1 MAFLRGVESQFC
13 TSLVVQQS
21 TCSTP
26 LCPQAIGSYGA
37 GLIDIE
43 ELQAVECHA
52 LPGSGACGGMFT
64 ANTMASSVEALG
76 MALPGEATPL
86 LGSHAHSQAMSPPLL
101 EACFPAPLV
110 SAPRHCICP
119 CRYP

>member
-1 MAFLRGVESQFC
+1 MV
-13 TSLVVQQS
+13 SLSALQHQL
-21 TCSTP
+21 P
-26 LCPQAIGSYGA
+26 LPLLPQAIGSYGA

-76 MALPGEATPL
+76 MALPGPASSHQAPPTSSLTAPL
-86 LGSHAHSQAMSPPLL
+86 LFISFL
-101 EACFPAPLV
+101 
-110 SAPRHCICP
+110 RHGLCP
-119 CRYP
+119 CRYTW